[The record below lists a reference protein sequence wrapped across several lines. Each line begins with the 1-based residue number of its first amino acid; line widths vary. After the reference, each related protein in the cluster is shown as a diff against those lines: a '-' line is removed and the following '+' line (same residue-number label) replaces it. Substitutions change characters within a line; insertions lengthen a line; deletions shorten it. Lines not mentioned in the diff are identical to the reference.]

1 MCTTANRV
9 NRGHGSLCS
18 FYVSTSSYTST
29 DFGWRP
35 CLTLIPDEE
44 LEGSLYKA
52 EATGVGPSVAS
63 LQYDPITDTGYYGEV
78 ASAQFYTGTQISTAT
93 GVTSGTLHNDTEGW
107 LKFYW
112 HGQVLFIAKKT
123 YRYSISWDNINS
135 ANAVYG
141 VNLGSTGKKT
151 ITHSG
156 SSTKYDVKLMKGAIK
171 DPSPASGGGRQWN
184 ELLYRVCTGTE
195 AGQAGANW
203 ASFTPNTDLGINGSN
218 GSYTWCQEVY
228 QPNTAYRVSRGY
240 ASLSYFSSGTS
251 SDTNAV
257 LGWRP
262 CLAFSV

>member
-9 NRGHGSLCS
+9 NRGNDSLS
-18 FYVSTSSYTST
+18 NFYIRTSSIA
-29 DFGWRP
+29 DANFGWRP
-35 CLTLIPDEE
+35 CLTLISDEE

-78 ASAQFYTGTQISTAT
+78 SSAQFYTGTQISTAT
-93 GVTSGTLHNDTEGW
+93 GVTSGTLQNDAEGW

-123 YRYSISWDNINS
+123 YRHSISWDSINA

-141 VNLGSTGKKT
+141 VNLGSAGKKT

-156 SSTKYDVKLMKGAIK
+156 GTKYDVKLMKGAIK

-195 AGQAGANW
+195 TGQIGANW
-203 ASFTPNTDLGINGSN
+203 ASFAPNTDLGINSSN

-228 QPNTAYRVSRGY
+228 QPNTALRVSRGA
-240 ASLSYFSSGTS
+240 ASLSYFNYTPSSGTS
-251 SDTNAV
+251 TGY
-257 LGWRP
+257 GWRP